1 MKVTSSPIVRR
12 VRKSESSKSLLSSV
26 NMRKSVSMDSVPS
39 ASSASLAIVLTDFSE
54 ENTAEISQQPE
65 RVFAEPPANIE
76 ENNSNNGNLSA
87 SYGTLPLSQSFSRG
101 KNISRSLVPK
111 MRKFFEKSRSCD
123 PELPQLK
130 IRLQREA
137 NSRPGRHSFLPAD
150 GTESARSSFVLL
162 APGEDGAATASSFSG
177 STITLEEGSE
187 GRAEELR
194 ARQLKNNKAGFV
206 NKCVGKVRSLMG
218 SRSEERG
225 QSEC

>member
-12 VRKSESSKSLLSSV
+12 VRKSESSKSLLASG

-54 ENTAEISQQPE
+54 DNTAEISQQQE
-65 RVFAEPPANIE
+65 QIFAEPPANIE
-76 ENNSNNGNLSA
+76 GNGNNGNLSA

-130 IRLQREA
+130 IRLQREP
-137 NSRPGRHSFLPAD
+137 NSRTGRDSFLPAD

-187 GRAEELR
+187 GRSEELR